1 MKYKINIYDRNYQ
14 IYDFKN
20 INDNIN
26 NIDISNVLFNPI
38 NSKLFN
44 NDVFTYDI
52 SNEKIKVIESE
63 TKTNKNIPGIL
74 ILNKTFGKYKN
85 KYLYQC
91 IPNDKLLPIFLIPYV
106 DKTNGFSKKNVN
118 IYVCFSFF
126 KWISK
131 HPYGSLTENIGEVNK
146 PENFYNYQMYCRNL
160 NISLSSISTLSSNIF
175 KKANNDFSYVFKNII
190 NKHDNLINRTDTHNV
205 FTIDNAETCDYDD
218 ALSIE
223 MIENN
228 ECILS
233 IYITNV
239 PLILNEL
246 DFYPFLSE
254 RVCNIYLP
262 HARHTLFPNILN
274 NFLFSLKENDTR
286 IAFTMDLHIKN
297 DNIINVSFK
306 NTIIKVFKNFYYE
319 EKSLLENE
327 EYKKCFKCVMGLSKQ
342 YKYIDKIKNSSNLI
356 TYLSILM
363 NYQCS
368 KQMFNYENTIFRSCE
383 LKDNLI
389 HPKNL
394 NLPHKISN
402 FLKIYNSCN
411 TVYTLNKYS
420 THELLD
426 NIDSYLHI
434 TSPIRKIVDLLNMI
448 NIQKNLSLINFSDD
462 TLKFHN
468 KWINKIEY
476 INEIMKSIKKIQT
489 DCNLLEMCTNNN
501 NSNEQSILNN
511 THNGFIFNK
520 EKINKDK
527 YNSYEYLVYLSDLK
541 IVSKFKTTK
550 SYNNYSFDTFKIY
563 MFNDQNNLKKKI
575 RIAVTD

>member
-14 IYDFKN
+14 TYDF
-20 INDNIN
+20 ND

-44 NDVFTYDI
+44 NDTFTYDV
-52 SNEKIKVIESE
+52 SGEKIKIIESE
-63 TKTNKNIPGIL
+63 TRNNKNIPGIL

-106 DKTNGFSKKNVN
+106 DKTKSFSKKNIN

-126 KWISK
+126 KWSSK
-131 HPYGSLTENIGEVNK
+131 HPYGILTENLGEVNDPK
-146 PENFYNYQMYCRNL
+146 NFYNYQIYCRKL
-160 NISLSSISTLSSNIF
+160 NNSISSLSALSLSIYKKYDNDHNVIF
-175 KKANNDFSYVFKNII
+175 NNII
-190 NKHDNLINRTDTHNV
+190 NKYDNLINRVDSHEV
-205 FTIDNAETCDYDD
+205 FTIDNNDTTDFDD

-223 MIENN
+223 IIDEN
-228 ECILS
+228 EHILS
-233 IYITNV
+233 VYITNV

-246 DFYPFLSE
+246 ELYSHLSE
-254 RVCNIYLP
+254 RVANIYLP
-262 HARHTLFPNILN
+262 HTRHSLFPNVLN
-274 NFLFSLKENDTR
+274 NFLFSLKENNIR
-286 IAFTMDLHIKN
+286 IAFTMDIHIK
-297 DNIINVSFK
+297 DNSIINISFK
-306 NTIIKVFKNFYYE
+306 NTIIKIFKNFAYE
-319 EKSLLENE
+319 EKSLLEYE
-327 EYKKCFKCVMGLSKQ
+327 GYKNCFKTVLGLSKN
-342 YKYIDKIKNSSNLI
+342 YKYIDKIKNSNNLI

-363 NYQCS
+363 NYECS
-368 KQMFNYENTIFRSCE
+368 KKMYNFKNTIFRSSE

-389 HPKNL
+389 HPNNL

-402 FLKIYNSCN
+402 FLKIYNSSN

-448 NIQKNLSLINFSDD
+448 NIQKHLNLINFSEE
-462 TLKFHN
+462 TYNFHN
-468 KWINKIEY
+468 DWINKIDY
-476 INEIMKSIKKIQT
+476 INETMKSIKKIQT
-489 DCNLLEMCTNNN
+489 DCFLLDLCSNNQDN
-501 NSNEQSILNN
+501 TEHNILNN

-520 EKINKDK
+520 EKISKNK
-527 YNSYEYLVYLSDLK
+527 YTSYEYLVYLVDLK
-541 IVSKFKTTK
+541 IVSKLKTTK
-550 SYNNYSFDTFKIY
+550 SYNNYSFDIFKIY

-575 RIAVTD
+575 RIAVTE